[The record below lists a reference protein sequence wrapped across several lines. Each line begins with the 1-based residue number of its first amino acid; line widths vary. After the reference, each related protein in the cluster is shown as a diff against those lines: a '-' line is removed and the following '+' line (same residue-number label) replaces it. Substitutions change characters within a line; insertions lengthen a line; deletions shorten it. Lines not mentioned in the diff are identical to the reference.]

1 MQSGQWVH
9 LEMEVPSAF
18 EKKERFALTS
28 MDTGSCQASCID
40 RVYMCWQIGIDIGV
54 SISIGADVYTNSNT
68 LGGTVFSEAV
78 PLFFLC
84 F

>member
-1 MQSGQWVH
+1 
-9 LEMEVPSAF
+9 
-18 EKKERFALTS
+18 

-40 RVYMCWQIGIDIGV
+40 RVYMCWQID
-54 SISIGADVYTNSNT
+54 IGADVYINSDT

>member
-18 EKKERFALTS
+18 EKKERFALHRWIRE
-28 MDTGSCQASCID
+28 AV
-40 RVYMCWQIGIDIGV
+40 RLLVQIGIDIGV
-54 SISIGADVYTNSNT
+54 SISIGADVYTNSDT

>member
-1 MQSGQWVH
+1 
-9 LEMEVPSAF
+9 
-18 EKKERFALTS
+18 

-40 RVYMCWQIGIDIGV
+40 RVYMCWQIGIGIGIDIGV
-54 SISIGADVYTNSNT
+54 SISIGADVYTNSDM
-68 LGGTVFSEAV
+68 LSGTVFSEAV

>member
-1 MQSGQWVH
+1 
-9 LEMEVPSAF
+9 
-18 EKKERFALTS
+18 

-54 SISIGADVYTNSNT
+54 SISIGADVYTNSDT
-68 LGGTVFSEAV
+68 LGGTVFSAAV

>member
-1 MQSGQWVH
+1 
-9 LEMEVPSAF
+9 
-18 EKKERFALTS
+18 

-78 PLFFLC
+78 PLLFLKIGSPKRAVTKAGAKRRLTAL
-84 F
+84 FLRAIRT

>member
-1 MQSGQWVH
+1 
-9 LEMEVPSAF
+9 
-18 EKKERFALTS
+18 
-28 MDTGSCQASCID
+28 
-40 RVYMCWQIGIDIGV
+40 MCWQIGIDIGV
-54 SISIGADVYTNSNT
+54 FISIGADVYTNSDT

>member
-1 MQSGQWVH
+1 
-9 LEMEVPSAF
+9 
-18 EKKERFALTS
+18 

-54 SISIGADVYTNSNT
+54 SISIGADVYTNSDT

-84 F
+84 FGSMSIVGVGFVKIPPYY

>member
-18 EKKERFALTS
+18 EKKERFALQS

-54 SISIGADVYTNSNT
+54 SISIGADVYTNSDM
-68 LGGTVFSEAV
+68 LSGTVFSEAV

>member
-18 EKKERFALTS
+18 EKKERFALHRWIRE
-28 MDTGSCQASCID
+28 AVRLLID

-54 SISIGADVYTNSNT
+54 SISIGADVYTNSDT

>member
-1 MQSGQWVH
+1 
-9 LEMEVPSAF
+9 
-18 EKKERFALTS
+18 

-54 SISIGADVYTNSNT
+54 SISIGADVYTNSDT

-78 PLFFLC
+78 PLLFLKIGSPKRAVTKAGAKRRLTAL
-84 F
+84 FWRAIRT

>member
-1 MQSGQWVH
+1 M
-9 LEMEVPSAF
+9 
-18 EKKERFALTS
+18 
-28 MDTGSCQASCID
+28 D

-54 SISIGADVYTNSNT
+54 SISIGADVYTNSDT

>member
-1 MQSGQWVH
+1 
-9 LEMEVPSAF
+9 
-18 EKKERFALTS
+18 

-40 RVYMCWQIGIDIGV
+40 RVYMCWQIGIDIG
-54 SISIGADVYTNSNT
+54 ADVYTNSDT

>member
-1 MQSGQWVH
+1 MKNEIDFQWKAEYH
-9 LEMEVPSAF
+9 RGIKTKIE
-18 EKKERFALTS
+18 
-28 MDTGSCQASCID
+28 TGSCQASCID

-54 SISIGADVYTNSNT
+54 SISIGADVYTNSDT